1 MKPMLF
7 FGGPILTMDGPERPQ
22 AVLVKEGRIAQV
34 GTLRDCVVHAEDAV
48 SFDLQGRALLPAF
61 LDPHSHLTALAN
73 TLRLA
78 ALEGAKSFDEIAER
92 ADRLHP
98 GEPRHPRR
106 LGQRLRLR
114 PQPAAG
120 GAPSHPRA
128 AGRGLR
134 RPAGVD
140 RPRQRAHGAANSAAL
155 RALAST
161 RIPPTP
167 RAAGSGGRRTGAPR
181 AATSRRPPLPLRAP
195 RFPSPPPSSGSRCS
209 KRHSRSILQTGSRRF
224 RTV

>member
-34 GTLRDCVVHAEDAV
+34 GTLRDCAAHAEDAV

-92 ADRLHP
+92 LTDFIRANPDTPGGWVNGFGYDHNQLREGRHPTRELLDAVCADRPVLI
-98 GEPRHPRR
+98 
-106 LGQRLRLR
+106 
-114 PQPAAG
+114 
-120 GAPSHPRA
+120 
-128 AGRGLR
+128 
-134 RPAGVD
+134 
-140 RPRQRAHGAANSAAL
+140 AHASGHMGAANSAAL
-155 RALAST
+155 RALG
-161 RIPPTP
+161 IDENTP
-167 RAAGSGGRRTGAPR
+167 DPEGGRIGR
-181 AATSRRPPLPLRAP
+181 
-195 RFPSPPPSSGSRCS
+195 
-209 KRHSRSILQTGSRRF
+209 
-224 RTV
+224 